1 MARKHVESETLLPLT
16 QAGRG
21 PNPGEV
27 VDAIK
32 LRVPGVGTIGNNG
45 DFGGCT

>member
-1 MARKHVESETLLPLT
+1 MASVRFYSV
-16 QAGRG
+16 QAGRR

-32 LRVPGVGTIGNNG
+32 LRVPGVGAITNAGE
-45 DFGGCT
+45 FGGCA